1 MNNHQE
7 VLIADLRSLI
17 ANLGKDGGQMS
28 ASVYDTAQ
36 VLRFAPP
43 MAGVEPALEWLKSQ
57 QQMDG
62 GWGNL
67 AAPLSRHVPTLAA
80 IVTLQTYAPDDDTE
94 MIIQEGVEFLIR
106 NSYQWQPPLPED
118 LPVGVELIFPR
129 LLSEAQA
136 LGLHIPSE
144 PYYAISALGEKKRR
158 IIVHMEPKAGTAPV
172 FSWEAWGTEPETA
185 VIDNTGSV
193 GHNPSATAY
202 WLKLSQGHEDLEAER
217 RRAYE
222 FLTKASYATGLNI
235 PGVVPTAWPI
245 DRFEQVFVL
254 HSLQMAGLLNYEPL
268 RDVIEEQIDSL
279 ANGLQKTGLGF
290 SDFFEADGD
299 DSLAAAA
306 ILIENGYDIDP
317 YIIERYKKNDHF
329 LAYPYELQPSASVTA
344 RGLHVLNLSN
354 DHSMV
359 SAESFLIDRQT
370 EEGYWP
376 GDKWNTS
383 LYYTT
388 YLSTFALS
396 ISKTNRV
403 NGELIQAA
411 NTVVK
416 SQNPDGGWSSLGLS
430 NVPETAYAMLTLQ
443 LFKEEKYKTAVRTAY
458 RWMLEHYSPFATV
471 DVNCWLN
478 KQDYRPNRIDRGFE
492 LAAML
497 SATLQEERDLAHTP
511 QANNAQISLPI

>member
-1 MNNHQE
+1 MNAHQE

-43 MAGVEPALEWLKSQ
+43 NTGVEPALEWLKSQ

-67 AAPLSRHVPTLAA
+67 AAPHSRHVPTLAT
-80 IVTLQTYAPDDDTE
+80 IVTLQTFAPDYNTKL
-94 MIIQEGVEFLIR
+94 IIQEGMDFLIQ
-106 NSYQWQPPLPED
+106 NSYQWQPPLTED
-118 LPVGVELIFPR
+118 LPVSIELIFPR
-129 LLSEAQA
+129 LLSEARGLGLLIPTEPYQA
-136 LGLHIPSE
+136 LI
-144 PYYAISALGEKKRR
+144 ALGKKKLQ
-158 IIVHMEPKAGTAPV
+158 IITSMQPKAGTAPV

-185 VIDNTGSV
+185 VIDKTGSV

-202 WLKLSQGHEDLEAER
+202 WLKLSEGHEDLEAER
-217 RRAYE
+217 RRACE
-222 FLTKASYATGLNI
+222 FLTKASSSTGLNI

-279 ANGLQKTGLGF
+279 ANGLQNTGLGF

-306 ILIENGYDIDP
+306 ILIENGYDVDP
-317 YIIERYKKNDHF
+317 HIIERYKKNDHF
-329 LAYPYELQPSASVTA
+329 LAYPYELQPSGSVTA
-344 RGLHVLNLSN
+344 RGLHVLNLWN

-370 EEGYWP
+370 KEGYWP

-383 LYYTT
+383 WYYTT

-403 NGELIQAA
+403 NGELIHAA

-416 SQNPDGGWSSLGLS
+416 SQNPDGGWSSIGLS
-430 NVPETAYAMLTLQ
+430 NIPETAYAMLMLQ
-443 LFKEEKYKTAVRTAY
+443 LFEEEKYKTAVRTAY
-458 RWMLEHYSPFATV
+458 RWMLENYSPFATV

-497 SATLQEERDLAHTP
+497 SATLQENSRSSITP
-511 QANNAQISLPI
+511 QSNKNPLLV